1 MVMENRGAAYELQD
15 IPDLSRDRV
24 EHGSSNAAVRRS
36 RPRYADPIL
45 LASRVKATKIP
56 ENNLLSRF
64 IFRPPSRGNGFGKK
78 MERADRPR
86 GLSKPGLCGPNA
98 AWITAIGA
106 VIAAIVASLFLFTH

>member
-1 MVMENRGAAYELQD
+1 MENRGAAYELQD

-36 RPRYADPIL
+36 RPRYADPY
-45 LASRVKATKIP
+45 LASFEGQGDENTREQLALEIYIQASLASEWLRQKDGARGSATR
-56 ENNLLSRF
+56 SQQTRTM
-64 IFRPPSRGNGFGKK
+64 RT
-78 MERADRPR
+78 
-86 GLSKPGLCGPNA
+86 NA